1 MTMKNQIK
9 SAIAA
14 RKAASSKAPDRA
26 PASKPQGENRATRE
40 ARERAEKLEQQ
51 LAFQHA
57 KLQQLE
63 SQANARQTAEVV
75 QRRLDFAKRAGAR
88 VGDDVLSRVL
98 PDVDPRTPEG
108 AQALEQFRMQNAALF
123 APEKPKAAD
132 VTSKVREQIEAKANG
147 QRQPLSQRKIFG
159 AEFVQ
164 RTLDRNLGGGDA

>member
-1 MTMKNQIK
+1 MSMKNQIK
-9 SAIAA
+9 AAMAA
-14 RKAASSKAPDRA
+14 RKAQA
-26 PASKPQGENRATRE
+26 PASQPAPAPKPQGEGRAMRE

-51 LAFQHA
+51 LAAQQA

-63 SQANARQTAEVV
+63 AQTNARQSAEVA

-88 VGDDVLSRVL
+88 VGDDVLARVL

-108 AQALEQFRMQNAALF
+108 AQALEQFRIQNAALF

-147 QRQPLSQRKIFG
+147 QRQPLASRKIFG

-164 RTLDRNLGGGDA
+164 RTLDKNLGGGEA